1 MTGRPVRLVVYT
13 DASGVGG
20 AEICLGN
27 LVAELPQPRYAITVL
42 ATDEAV
48 GASVAAR
55 RPDVSLETVPPVRDK
70 DLPPIVAHLRALRR
84 LRPQLVHLN
93 LRTPYSCQYGLLAAL
108 TTPGVRTESR
118 SSICRSRART
128 ASPAGSSAGHPRGS
142 PRTSRSACGRHV

>member
-1 MTGRPVRLVVYT
+1 KPRAGGTAGVPRPLRPGAGHRAAARPLRSDAPVTERPVRLVVYT
-13 DASGVGG
+13 DAGGVGG

-27 LVAELPQPRYAITVL
+27 LVAELAQSRYAITVL

-55 RPDVSLETVPPVRDK
+55 RPDGSLETVPSVRDKK

-93 LRTPYSCQYGLLAAL
+93 LRTP
-108 TTPGVRTESR
+108 
-118 SSICRSRART
+118 
-128 ASPAGSSAGHPRGS
+128 
-142 PRTSRSACGRHV
+142 